1 MNYIRH
7 LAGFFDRVAA
17 DERLN
22 PTHISMYVSLF
33 QFWNASR
40 FKNPISISRNE
51 LMRVS
56 KISAKA
62 TYHKCM
68 KELNDFGY
76 LKYKPSFNPFKGSL
90 VYLFNFQMSSNNETN
105 NDFAANSPI
114 QKKKNNKT
122 NWQTG
127 SEQPLSTN
135 HTKNETGSEQAQ
147 EPYINGSNIINQTSL
162 NLGKPAQKKEVQKLN
177 GLGKEEKEKLRQ
189 KKKLST
195 PKADE
200 IPTDSVGKRNVIAR
214 HEAISPSLQEVQE
227 YFASQKF
234 PTVEAEK
241 FYNYF
246 QSNGWLVGGRTKMK
260 DWKAAARNW
269 MLNAQKFA
277 NPFLQKERA
286 GVRPVK
292 PTAKHLHANTKKNY
306 SEPL

>member
-40 FKNPISISRNE
+40 FKNPISISRGE

-76 LKYKPSFNPFKGSL
+76 LKYKPSYNPFKGSL
-90 VYLFNFQMSSNNETN
+90 VYLFNFQ
-105 NDFAANSPI
+105 
-114 QKKKNNKT
+114 
-122 NWQTG
+122 TG
-127 SEQPLSTN
+127 TEQPVSTD
-135 HTKNETGSEQAQ
+135 HTKNETGGEQAQ

-162 NLGKPAQKKEVQKLN
+162 NLGEPAQKKEVQKVN

-195 PKADE
+195 LQADE
-200 IPTDSVGKRNVIAR
+200 IPTDSVGKRNAF
-214 HEAISPSLQEVQE
+214 AAPQPGDVQQ

-234 PTVEAEK
+234 PAVEASK

-269 MLNAQKFA
+269 MLNANKFA
-277 NPFLQKERA
+277 K
-286 GVRPVK
+286 GKPVK
-292 PTAKHLHANTKKNY
+292 PKAKHLHATTNKNY

>member
-17 DERLN
+17 DDRLN

-40 FKNPISISRNE
+40 FQNPISISRNE
-51 LMRVS
+51 LMKVS

-76 LKYKPSFNPFKGSL
+76 LQYRPSYNPFKGSL
-90 VYLFNFQMSSNNETN
+90 VYLFNFQTSIKQAGN
-105 NDFAANSPI
+105 AH
-114 QKKKNNKT
+114 
-122 NWQTG
+122 
-127 SEQPLSTN
+127 
-135 HTKNETGSEQAQ
+135 HTKIETGGEQEQ
-147 EPYINGSNIINQTSL
+147 EPYINGSNIINQTAL
-162 NLGKPAQKKEVQKLN
+162 NLGEPAQKKEIQKLN
-177 GLGKEEKEKLRQ
+177 GQRKEEKEKFRQ
-189 KKKLST
+189 KKKKKAGAEGVSPDAILDSGKKERNFFAT
-195 PKADE
+195 PQL
-200 IPTDSVGKRNVIAR
+200 I
-214 HEAISPSLQEVQE
+214 QVQE

-234 PTVEAEK
+234 PPVEAEK

-260 DWKAAARNW
+260 DWKAASHNW
-269 MLNAQKFA
+269 MLNAKKFA
-277 NPFLQKERA
+277 IGKA
-286 GVRPVK
+286 IK
-292 PTAKHLHANTKKNY
+292 PKAKHLHARTNKNY

>member
-40 FKNPISISRNE
+40 FQNPISISRNE
-51 LMRVS
+51 LMKVS

-68 KELNDFGY
+68 RELNDFGY
-76 LKYKPSFNPFKGSL
+76 LQYRPSYNPFKGSL
-90 VYLFNFQMSSNNETN
+90 VYLFNFQ
-105 NDFAANSPI
+105 
-114 QKKKNNKT
+114 
-122 NWQTG
+122 TG
-127 SEQPLSTN
+127 IKQAGN
-135 HTKNETGSEQAQ
+135 AHHTKNETGGEQEQ
-147 EPYINGSNIINQTSL
+147 EPYINGSNIINQTVL
-162 NLGKPAQKKEVQKLN
+162 NLGEPAQEKKV
-177 GLGKEEKEKLRQ
+177 EKLRGTG
-189 KKKLST
+189 KKEKSSAKKERNEFVT
-195 PKADE
+195 PQ
-200 IPTDSVGKRNVIAR
+200 PG
-214 HEAISPSLQEVQE
+214 EVQE

-234 PTVEAEK
+234 PSVEAAK

-260 DWKAAARNW
+260 DWNAAARNW
-269 MLNAQKFA
+269 MLNAKKFA
-277 NPFLQKERA
+277 S
-286 GVRPVK
+286 GK
-292 PTAKHLHANTKKNY
+292 PIKPKAKHLHATTNKNY

>member
-7 LAGFFDRVAA
+7 LAGFFDRVAV

-90 VYLFNFQMSSNNETN
+90 VYLFNFQ
-105 NDFAANSPI
+105 
-114 QKKKNNKT
+114 
-122 NWQTG
+122 TG
-127 SEQPLSTN
+127 SEQPVSTD
-135 HTKNETGSEQAQ
+135 HTKNGTGIEQAQ

-162 NLGKPAQKKEVQKLN
+162 NLGEPAQKKEIEKLK
-177 GLGKEEKEKLRQ
+177 GQGKKEKSSA
-189 KKKLST
+189 KK
-195 PKADE
+195 E
-200 IPTDSVGKRNVIAR
+200 RNVFA
-214 HEAISPSLQEVQE
+214 APQLAQVQE
-227 YFASQKF
+227 YFASKKF
-234 PTVEAEK
+234 PPVEASK

-260 DWKAAARNW
+260 DWQAAARNW
-269 MLNAQKFA
+269 MLNANKFA
-277 NPFLQKERA
+277 KGKLI
-286 GVRPVK
+286 K
-292 PTAKHLHANTKKNY
+292 PKAKHLHATTNKNY

>member
-17 DERLN
+17 DDRLN

-40 FKNPISISRNE
+40 FKNPISISRGE

-76 LKYKPSFNPFKGSL
+76 LKYKPSYNPFKGSL
-90 VYLFNFQMSSNNETN
+90 VYLFNFQ
-105 NDFAANSPI
+105 
-114 QKKKNNKT
+114 
-122 NWQTG
+122 TG
-127 SEQPLSTN
+127 MIAKSEPPNLFNT
-135 HTKNETGSEQAQ
+135 ETGVEQALVTHHAKIETGVEQAQ
-147 EPYINGSNIINQTSL
+147 EPYINSSNIINQTSL
-162 NLGKPAQKKEVQKLN
+162 NLGKPAQKKEVQKMN
-177 GLGKEEKEKLRQ
+177 GQGKKEKEKLRQ
-189 KKKLST
+189 KKK
-195 PKADE
+195 KQ
-200 IPTDSVGKRNVIAR
+200 N
-214 HEAISPSLQEVQE
+214 SPLGDGGFHVPHLAHVQE

-234 PTVEAEK
+234 PSVEAAK

-246 QSNGWLVGGRTKMK
+246 QSNGWLVGGKTKMK

-269 MLNAQKFA
+269 MLNAKKFA
-277 NPFLQKERA
+277 GGK
-286 GVRPVK
+286 PVK
-292 PTAKHLHANTKKNY
+292 SKAKHLHATTNKNY

>member
-7 LAGFFDRVAA
+7 LAGFFDRVTA

-40 FKNPISISRNE
+40 FKNPISISRGE

-76 LKYKPSFNPFKGSL
+76 LKYKPSYNPFKGSL
-90 VYLFNFQMSSNNETN
+90 VYLFNFQAGT
-105 NDFAANSPI
+105 
-114 QKKKNNKT
+114 
-122 NWQTG
+122 
-127 SEQPLSTN
+127 EQPLSTD
-135 HTKNETGSEQAQ
+135 HTKNQTGSEQAQ
-147 EPYINGSNIINQTSL
+147 EPYINASNIINQTAL
-162 NLGKPAQKKEVQKLN
+162 NLGEPAQKKEVQKMN
-177 GLGKEEKEKLRQ
+177 GQGKKEKSSA
-189 KKKLST
+189 KK
-195 PKADE
+195 E
-200 IPTDSVGKRNVIAR
+200 RNVFA
-214 HEAISPSLQEVQE
+214 APQLAQVQQ
-227 YFASQKF
+227 YFALQKF
-234 PTVEAEK
+234 PAVEASK

-269 MLNAQKFA
+269 MLNANKFA
-277 NPFLQKERA
+277 K
-286 GVRPVK
+286 GK
-292 PTAKHLHANTKKNY
+292 PGKLKAKHLHATTSKNY
-306 SEPL
+306 NEPL

>member
-1 MNYIRH
+1 MNYIKH

-22 PTHISMYVSLF
+22 PTHVSMYVSLF

-40 FKNPISISRNE
+40 FQNPISISRNE
-51 LMRVS
+51 LMKVS

-76 LKYKPSFNPFKGSL
+76 LKYMPSYNPFKGSL
-90 VYLFNFQMSSNNETN
+90 VHLFNFQ
-105 NDFAANSPI
+105 
-114 QKKKNNKT
+114 
-122 NWQTG
+122 TG
-127 SEQPLSTN
+127 IEQPPDT
-135 HTKNETGSEQAQ
+135 HHAKNDTGSEQAQ
-147 EPYINGSNIINQTSL
+147 EPYINSSNIINQTL
-162 NLGKPAQKKEVQKLN
+162 TNLGKPAQKKGIQKLN

-189 KKKLST
+189 KKNNVILSDSEGTAKFKLPKLS
-195 PKADE
+195 
-200 IPTDSVGKRNVIAR
+200 
-214 HEAISPSLQEVQE
+214 EVQE

-234 PTVEAEK
+234 SSIESEK

-277 NPFLQKERA
+277 SGKS
-286 GVRPVK
+286 VK
-292 PTAKHLHANTKKNY
+292 PTAKHLHANTNKNY